1 MPDIGFMPSFI
12 ATEILLVKAAHKST
26 DYCVVVGKTG
36 NCFGIKNSI
45 DKRPFSGLQEL
56 GC

>member
-1 MPDIGFMPSFI
+1 MPDIGFVPSFI

-45 DKRPFSGLQEL
+45 DKRPFSGLPEL

>member
-12 ATEILLVKAAHKST
+12 AAEILLWNLHINLQI
-26 DYCVVVGKTG
+26 YCVVVGKIG
-36 NCFGIKNSI
+36 NCFGIKSSI
-45 DKRPFSGLQEL
+45 NKRPFSGLPEL